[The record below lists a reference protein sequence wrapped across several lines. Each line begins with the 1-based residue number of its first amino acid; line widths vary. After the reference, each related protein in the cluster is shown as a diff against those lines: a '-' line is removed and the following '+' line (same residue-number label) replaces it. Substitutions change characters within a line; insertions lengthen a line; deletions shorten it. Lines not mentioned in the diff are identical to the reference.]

1 MLHIFYTKVLPN
13 KSADC
18 NSFSLF
24 ELPAMAAN
32 EETLKKFFGKTLE
45 EISPTQLLNHYR
57 SAATIFFLSY
67 IAQKP
72 LPETFNVTA
81 HVEREEKKGS
91 GKEEVKT
98 AEITLLIKSKL
109 KIPVLAKEL
118 KLKPEMVLKIETL
131 FFCGESRLLRI
142 TNLKLCIEDILLR
155 LKEEF
160 GEAIEASKTKEVNPN
175 LIPNDEVYFELVR

>member
-1 MLHIFYTKVLPN
+1 M
-13 KSADC
+13 
-18 NSFSLF
+18 
-24 ELPAMAAN
+24 
-32 EETLKKFFGKTLE
+32 
-45 EISPTQLLNHYR
+45 
-57 SAATIFFLSY
+57 
-67 IAQKP
+67 
-72 LPETFNVTA
+72 TA
-81 HVEREEKKGS
+81 YVEREEKKGS

-142 TNLKLCIEDILLR
+142 TNLKLFIEDILLR

-160 GEAIEASKTKEVNPN
+160 GEAIEESKTKEVNPN